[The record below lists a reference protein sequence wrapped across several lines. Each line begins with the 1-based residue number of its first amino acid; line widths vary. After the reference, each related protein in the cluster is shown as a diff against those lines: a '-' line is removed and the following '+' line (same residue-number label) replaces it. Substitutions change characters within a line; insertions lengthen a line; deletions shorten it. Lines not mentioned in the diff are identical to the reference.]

1 MANQPNWNN
10 WVLLGAIWIGI
21 FWQNI
26 LEIQSYKKMQDFTDL
41 QKLFDQYINENYF
54 QQEPIALYEPVN
66 YILQLGG
73 KRLRPALV
81 LMGCQLFDSAIESAL
96 PAAYAVEIFHNFSLV
111 HDDIMDAAPLRRGK
125 PTVHHRFGMNAGILS
140 GDVMLIYAY
149 EYLLKVNKLHLIKD
163 LVGVFNR
170 FAIEV
175 CEGQQMDMNFEQQT
189 DVTISAYI
197 HMIELKTAA
206 LIGGALELGALIGG
220 APAEDAKHL
229 AAFGRN
235 AGIAFQL
242 QDDLLDTFG
251 DPAKVGKKT
260 GGDIIQNKKTYLII
274 KALEVAD
281 APTKQ
286 ELLQWMTRVVADESE
301 KIASVTAILQ
311 KLNIPTLAEAV
322 KTSYLEQAQT
332 QLEKVNGNIR
342 VKTALLDFADKLA
355 NREF

>member
-1 MANQPNWNN
+1 MQEFYQ
-10 WVLLGAIWIGI
+10 LQAI
-21 FWQNI
+21 F
-26 LEIQSYKKMQDFTDL
+26 E
-41 QKLFDQYINENYF
+41 QYIITNTF
-54 QQEPIALYEPVN
+54 QQEPVKLYQPVN

-73 KRLRPALV
+73 KRLRPALL
-81 LMGCQLFDSAIESAL
+81 LMGCRLFDADASQAL

-125 PTVHHRFGMNAGILS
+125 PTVHQQFGTNTGILS

-149 EYLLKVNKLHLIKD
+149 EYLIKVNKPALIKD
-163 LVGVFNR
+163 LVQIFNR

-175 CEGQQMDMNFEQQT
+175 CEGQQLDMNFETQS
-189 DVTISAYI
+189 DVMIADYLK
-197 HMIELKTAA
+197 MIELKTAA

-220 APAEDAKHL
+220 ASPTDAAHL

-260 GGDIIQNKKTYLII
+260 AGDIVQNKKTYLIL

-281 APTKQ
+281 TSTKT
-286 ELLQWMTRVVADESE
+286 ELLQWMSTSPTDEIA
-301 KIASVTAILQ
+301 KIERVTAILQ
-311 KLNIPTLAEAV
+311 QLGIPAILEAV
-322 KTSYLEQAQT
+322 KADFMKEAYTCLAQ
-332 QLEKVNGNIR
+332 VVGNELIMQELR
-342 VKTALLDFADKLA
+342 ALADKLA

>member
-1 MANQPNWNN
+1 
-10 WVLLGAIWIGI
+10 
-21 FWQNI
+21 
-26 LEIQSYKKMQDFTDL
+26 MQDFTDL
-41 QKLFDQYINENYF
+41 QQIFDQYINKNYF
-54 QQEPIALYEPVN
+54 RQEPVGLYEPVN
-66 YILQLGG
+66 YMLQLGG

-81 LMGCQLFDSAIESAL
+81 LMGCQLFDTHIEPAL

-125 PTVHHRFGMNAGILS
+125 PTVHHQFGTNAGILS

-149 EYLLKVNKLHLIKD
+149 EYLLKVNKPELIKD
-163 LVGVFNR
+163 LVPIFNR

-175 CEGQQMDMNFEQQT
+175 CEGQQLDMNFEKQA
-189 DVTISAYI
+189 DVTIPEYLR
-197 HMIELKTAA
+197 MIELKTAA

-220 APAEDAKHL
+220 ASQENTRHL

-251 DPAKVGKKT
+251 DPAKVGKKP

-274 KALEVAD
+274 KALALAD
-281 APTKQ
+281 DIIKK
-286 ELLQWMTRVVADESE
+286 ELLAWMTPASSDESL
-301 KIASVTAILQ
+301 KIERVTTILQ
-311 KLNIPTLAEAV
+311 ALNIPALAEAV
-322 KTSYLEQAQT
+322 KADYLQKAHT
-332 QLEKVNGNIR
+332 HLEKVNGSAE
-342 VKTALLDFADKLA
+342 VKAALLDFADKLA